1 MKIDIPK
8 YQQIAADIA
17 ARIALGELPEGER
30 IYVRSALASQ
40 YGVSSETARRAICL
54 LADIK
59 IVESFKGSGVLIKSR
74 KKATEF
80 VNRFDSTIQMNDLK
94 KDILN
99 NVEQQIAKNA
109 ELKEMV
115 TELMYKTERFH
126 AVNPFVP
133 FEIEI
138 TDKASCIGK
147 NLSETNFWHNTSAT
161 VIAIRRTEKT
171 IISPGPY
178 ALLEVGDILYY
189 VGDENSHSRVKNFIY
204 PDIN

>member
-17 ARIALGELPEGER
+17 ARIALGEFPEGER

-40 YGVSSETARRAICL
+40 YGVSSETARRAICV

-59 IVESFKGSGVLIKSR
+59 IVETTKGSGVLIKSR
-74 KKATEF
+74 KKAIEF
-80 VNRFDSTIQMNDLK
+80 VNRFDSTTQMKDLK
-94 KDILN
+94 KGILSTL
-99 NVEQQIAKNA
+99 EQQIARSE

-115 TELMYKTERFH
+115 TDLMYKTERFH
-126 AVNPFVP
+126 AVNPFAP

-138 TDKASCIGK
+138 TENATCINK

-161 VIAIRRTEKT
+161 VIAIRRDEKI

-178 ALLEVGDILYY
+178 TLMIEGDLLYY
-189 VGDENSHSRVKNFIY
+189 VGDENSHDRVKKFIY
-204 PDIN
+204 AEK